1 MIEDTRSPLVE
12 GPGVPGE
19 DFKAPLTTTNEKSN
33 VFKLSWAAVML
44 TSGTLTTLLSK
55 VPMLAS

>member
-19 DFKAPLTTTNEKSN
+19 DLKAPLAAKHEKSN
-33 VFKLSWAAVML
+33 LFKLSWAAVML

-55 VPMLAS
+55 VPWLA